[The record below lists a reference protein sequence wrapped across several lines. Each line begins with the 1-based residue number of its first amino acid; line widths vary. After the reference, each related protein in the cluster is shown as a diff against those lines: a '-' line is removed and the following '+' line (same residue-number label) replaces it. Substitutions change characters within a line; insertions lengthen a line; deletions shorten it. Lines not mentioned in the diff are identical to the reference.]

1 MGKWTRPIIV
11 VWVDPETQIQR
22 LMARDS
28 SSEEEAQSRI
38 NAQISLIL
46 KRSKADILIAN
57 NGFLDELNEEFRKV
71 LFEVSRPLTW
81 TEFWLYRQ
89 AALFVLVF
97 IIVVFYRKIFSSH
110 DL

>member
-1 MGKWTRPIIV
+1 MDKWTRPINV
-11 VWVDPETQIQR
+11 VVDPETQLQR

-28 SSEEEAQSRI
+28 SSEEEAQSR
-38 NAQISLIL
+38 NNNQMSLNL

-57 NGFLDELNEEFRKV
+57 NGLLDELNEEFRKV

-81 TEFWLYRQ
+81 TEFWLSRQ
-89 AALFVLVF
+89 GALFVLVS